1 MKRQHIV
8 IVAALFASACHLD
21 DSNRCGDDY
30 AYDADAGACIPEG
43 DTETETGADADT
55 DADTDADADAGAD
68 GGIDTD
74 TDTGTDTGAPTGL
87 MEPCTSQEECA
98 GYDASYCMLLMT
110 PNVCLLPDCTTA
122 PDDCP
127 DGYTCCDIKPD
138 YEPYGLPD
146 SLCVPDDDFPTYAS
160 YCVNG

>member
-1 MKRQHIV
+1 MKRQKLV
-8 IVAALFASACHLD
+8 IVAALFAAACHLD
-21 DSNRCGDDY
+21 DSDRCDHGY
-30 AYDADAGACIPEG
+30 GYDADAGACIPEG
-43 DTETETGADADT
+43 DTETGTGADT
-55 DADTDADADAGAD
+55 DTDADADAGAD
-68 GGIDTD
+68 AGTD
-74 TDTGTDTGAPTGL
+74 TDTDTGAPTGL
-87 MEPCTSQEECA
+87 MEPCASQDDCA
-98 GYDASYCMLLMT
+98 TYDASYCMLLMT

-146 SLCVPDDDFPTYAS
+146 SLCAPDDDFPTYAS